1 VFKGYDFKHK
11 RVFAVLNVAVT
22 VLYVTSETIALY
34 CLEQKWTGKAE
45 DVAIVKWNLFS
56 TIIYAAL
63 MMEASGTLALSLI
76 FEQFDTEVVN
86 QIKAGKLYSGKK
98 VMELP
103 EVREELPI
111 VEEEKEN
118 DVFNIGS
125 G

>member
-1 VFKGYDFKHK
+1 
-11 RVFAVLNVAVT
+11 
-22 VLYVTSETIALY
+22 
-34 CLEQKWTGKAE
+34 
-45 DVAIVKWNLFS
+45 
-56 TIIYAAL
+56 
-63 MMEASGTLALSLI
+63 MEASGTLALSLI